1 LTAYTQAGD
10 PAYGCEYVA
19 EERVVERLRE
29 VLQEAN
35 PEGYELFPERLV
47 DPARLNIPRGCSY
60 FIEDGDSSFREN
72 HVVLQVVSDLPA
84 LQAELA
90 EVQRIGEEHG
100 HKFMWV

>member
-1 LTAYTQAGD
+1 VTAYTQAGD

-29 VLQEAN
+29 VLWEAN
-35 PEGYELFPERLV
+35 LEGYEPFPEHLV
-47 DPARLNIPRGCSY
+47 DPARLNIPRDCSY
-60 FIEDGDSSFREN
+60 FIEDGDSNFREK
-72 HVVLQVVSDLPA
+72 HVVLQVVLDLPA

-90 EVQRIGEEHG
+90 EVQRVGDEHS